1 MYFYKNNIPTRNNCS
16 HNSDD
21 DFDSLNWRKSFDKG
35 FQIGFYSS
43 NNPRYFTTRGGYY
56 FCQQTSSNE
65 NRFELFPSKFIVGHL
80 NEICGSVFIP
90 RTAAELEQAIDALQ
104 NFNPTINLEQLRINT
119 DYQRTNKSYLWSETA
134 KSWWNLKNESQ
145 GRISK

>member
-1 MYFYKNNIPTRNNCS
+1 MRNNCC

-21 DFDSLNWRKSFDKG
+21 NLDSLNWRKSFDKG

-65 NRFELFPSKFIVGHL
+65 NQFELVPSKLIVGNL
-80 NEICGSVFIP
+80 EEVCKSVFIP
-90 RTAAELEQAIDALQ
+90 RSAEELKQATNSLQ
-104 NFNPTINLEQLRINT
+104 NFIPNSNLLQLRINT
-119 DYQRTNKSYLWSETA
+119 DYQRSNTSHLWSETA

-145 GRISK
+145 GRISKRPN